1 MTKPHRSKLFY
12 IPQVRVNFK
21 LCVHVELHAGKIV
34 TRGFK
39 IATNN
44 AYMYVTGL
52 WDYSVR

>member
-52 WDYSVR
+52 WD